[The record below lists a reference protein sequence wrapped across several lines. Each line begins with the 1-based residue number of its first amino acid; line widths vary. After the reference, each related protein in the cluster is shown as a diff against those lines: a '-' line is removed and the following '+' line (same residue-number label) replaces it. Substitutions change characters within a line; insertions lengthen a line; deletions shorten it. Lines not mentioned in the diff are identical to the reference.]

1 MQRMECLERLA
12 ELVEPDDLI
21 VTALG
26 GTSAEWHRLRQT
38 DSHYANSCMGANVG
52 LSTGLALALPHRRV
66 VLLDTDGCQ
75 LMTMGAL
82 ATLGNVQPP
91 NLRIFVFDNGGYG
104 YTGGQ
109 ASATRGRT
117 DLAAVAR
124 SVGVEQSLT
133 VHDLEGF
140 EAAARRALSEPG
152 LHYVV
157 AKIDLV
163 AGPGPRDGFRPP
175 TRHEQTT
182 RFMRYVERTE
192 GVQLIAAG

>member
-1 MQRMECLERLA
+1 MKRVEVLQVLA
-12 ELVEPDDLI
+12 QLVAEDDLV

-26 GTSAEWHRLRQT
+26 GTTTEWHRLRSM
-38 DSHYANSCMGANVG
+38 DSHYANSCMGANVP
-52 LSTGLALALPHRRV
+52 LATGLALALPHRRV

-75 LMTMGAL
+75 LMTLGAL

-91 NLRIFVFDNGGYG
+91 NLRVFVFDNGGYG

-124 SVGVEQSLT
+124 AVGVEQATT
-133 VHDLEGF
+133 VRDLAAL
-140 EAAARRALSEPG
+140 EAAARRALAADR
-152 LHYVV
+152 LTYVV
-157 AKIDLV
+157 LAIELE
-163 AGPGPRDGFRPP
+163 AGRGVPDGFRPP

-192 GVQLIAAG
+192 GVQLIAGG

>member
-1 MQRMECLERLA
+1 MKRIECLQLLA
-12 ELVEPDDLI
+12 ELVQPDDLI

-38 DSHYANSCMGANVG
+38 DTHYANSCMGANVP
-52 LSTGLALALPHRRV
+52 LATGLALALPHRRV
-66 VLLDTDGCQ
+66 ILLDTDGCQ

-109 ASATRGRT
+109 ATATQGRT
-117 DLAAVAR
+117 DLAGVAR
-124 SVGVEQSLT
+124 AVGVENSTT
-133 VHDLEGF
+133 VHDLAGF

-152 LHYVV
+152 LSYVV
-157 AKIDLV
+157 AKIELV

-192 GVQLIAAG
+192 NVQLIAAG